1 MSFIVYRR
9 RLRNMG
15 AEQLCLLPEIDEK
28 QVGNALIKELKVYRA
43 LKVKEENR
51 KEQEANGATG
61 LFPSLRN
68 QEVLNE
74 LMVRKIER
82 ALKNSLDEIE
92 QDIIRMKYLT
102 SRFVKD
108 LEISEELGLKKHQ
121 YYRLKKQTTFNFS
134 TALGI
139 T

>member
-1 MSFIVYRR
+1 MSV
-9 RLRNMG
+9 
-15 AEQLCLLPEIDEK
+15 EQLCLLPRIDEK
-28 QVGNALIKELKVYRA
+28 QVRNTLIKELKLYRA

-74 LMVRKIER
+74 LKVQQIER
-82 ALKNSLDEIE
+82 ALENSLDEVE

-102 SRFVKD
+102 SRVVKD
-108 LEISEELGLKKHQ
+108 LEVCEELGLKKDR
-121 YYRLKKQTTFNFS
+121 YYKLKKQATFNLS

-139 T
+139 I

>member
-1 MSFIVYRR
+1 
-9 RLRNMG
+9 MG
-15 AEQLCLLPEIDEK
+15 AEQLCLLPGIDEK
-28 QVGNALIKELKVYRA
+28 QVRNALIKELKVYRA
-43 LKVKEENR
+43 LKVLEENR

-68 QEVLNE
+68 HEGLNE
-74 LMVRKIER
+74 LKVRQIER
-82 ALKNSLDEIE
+82 ALKNSLDEVE

-108 LEISEELGLKKHQ
+108 IEICEELGLKKDR
-121 YYRLKKQTTFNFS
+121 YYRLKKQATFNLS

-139 T
+139 I

>member
-1 MSFIVYRR
+1 
-9 RLRNMG
+9 MG
-15 AEQLCLLPEIDEK
+15 AEQMCLLPGIDEK
-28 QVGNALIKELKVYRA
+28 QVRNALIKELKVYRA
-43 LKVKEENR
+43 LKVLEENR

-74 LMVRKIER
+74 LKVRQIER
-82 ALKNSLDEIE
+82 ALENSLDEIE

-102 SRFVKD
+102 PRVVKD
-108 LEISEELGLKKHQ
+108 LEVCEELGLKKDR
-121 YYRLKKQTTFNFS
+121 YYKLKKQATFNLS

-139 T
+139 I

>member
-1 MSFIVYRR
+1 MSV
-9 RLRNMG
+9 
-15 AEQLCLLPEIDEK
+15 EQLCLLPRIDEK
-28 QVGNALIKELKVYRA
+28 QVRNALIKELKVYRA

-74 LMVRKIER
+74 LKVRQIER
-82 ALKNSLDEIE
+82 ALENSLDEIE

-102 SRFVKD
+102 PRVVKD
-108 LEISEELGLKKHQ
+108 LEVCEELGLKKDR
-121 YYRLKKQTTFNFS
+121 YYKLKKQATFNLS

-139 T
+139 I

>member
-1 MSFIVYRR
+1 
-9 RLRNMG
+9 MG
-15 AEQLCLLPEIDEK
+15 AEQLCLLPGIDEK
-28 QVGNALIKELKVYRA
+28 QVRNALIKELKVYRA

-74 LMVRKIER
+74 LKVRQIER
-82 ALKNSLDEIE
+82 ALENSLDEIE

-102 SRFVKD
+102 SRVVKD
-108 LEISEELGLKKHQ
+108 LEVCEELGLKKDR
-121 YYRLKKQTTFNFS
+121 YYKLKKQATFNLS

-139 T
+139 I

>member
-1 MSFIVYRR
+1 MI
-9 RLRNMG
+9 
-15 AEQLCLLPEIDEK
+15 AEQLSLLPEIDEK
-28 QVGNALIKELKVYRA
+28 QVRNALIKELKVYRA

-74 LMVRKIER
+74 LKVRQIER
-82 ALKNSLDEIE
+82 ALENSLDEIE

-102 SRFVKD
+102 SRAVKD
-108 LEISEELGLKKHQ
+108 LEVCEELGLKKDR
-121 YYRLKKQTTFNFS
+121 YYKLKKQATFNLS

-139 T
+139 I

>member
-1 MSFIVYRR
+1 MSV
-9 RLRNMG
+9 
-15 AEQLCLLPEIDEK
+15 EQLCLLPRIDEK
-28 QVGNALIKELKVYRA
+28 QVRNALIKELKVYRA

-68 QEVLNE
+68 QEVLYA
-74 LMVRKIER
+74 LKVRQIER
-82 ALKNSLDEIE
+82 ALENSLDEIE
-92 QDIIRMKYLT
+92 QDIIHMKYLS

-108 LEISEELGLKKHQ
+108 LEVCEELGLKKDR
-121 YYRLKKQTTFNFS
+121 YYKLKKQATFNLS

-139 T
+139 I

>member
-1 MSFIVYRR
+1 
-9 RLRNMG
+9 MG
-15 AEQLCLLPEIDEK
+15 AEQLTLLPAIDEK
-28 QVGNALIKELKVYRA
+28 QVRNALIKELKVYRA
-43 LKVKEENR
+43 LKVKEENK

-74 LMVRKIER
+74 LKVRQIER
-82 ALKNSLDEIE
+82 ALENSLDEIE

-102 SRFVKD
+102 SRVVKD
-108 LEISEELGLKKHQ
+108 LEVCEELGLKKDR
-121 YYRLKKQTTFNFS
+121 YYKLKKQATFNLS

-139 T
+139 I

>member
-1 MSFIVYRR
+1 
-9 RLRNMG
+9 MG
-15 AEQLCLLPEIDEK
+15 AEQLSLLPEIDEK
-28 QVGNALIKELKVYRA
+28 HVRNALIKELKVYRA
-43 LKVKEENR
+43 LKVLEENR

-74 LMVRKIER
+74 LKVRQIER
-82 ALKNSLDEIE
+82 ALENSLDEIE

-102 SRFVKD
+102 PRVVKD
-108 LEISEELGLKKHQ
+108 LEVCEELGLKKDR
-121 YYRLKKQTTFNFS
+121 YYKLKKQATFNLS

-139 T
+139 I

>member
-1 MSFIVYRR
+1 
-9 RLRNMG
+9 MG
-15 AEQLCLLPEIDEK
+15 AEQLSLLPGIDEK
-28 QVGNALIKELKVYRA
+28 QVRNALIKELKVYRA
-43 LKVKEENR
+43 LKVLEENR

-74 LMVRKIER
+74 LKVRQIER
-82 ALKNSLDEIE
+82 ALENSLDEIE

-102 SRFVKD
+102 SRVVKD
-108 LEISEELGLKKHQ
+108 LEVCEELGLKKDR
-121 YYRLKKQTTFNFS
+121 YYKLKKQATFNLS

-139 T
+139 I

>member
-1 MSFIVYRR
+1 MSV
-9 RLRNMG
+9 
-15 AEQLCLLPEIDEK
+15 EQLSLLPEIDEK
-28 QVGNALIKELKVYRA
+28 QVRNALIKELKVYRA

-61 LFPSLRN
+61 LFSSLRN

-74 LMVRKIER
+74 LKVRQIER
-82 ALKNSLDEIE
+82 ALENSLDEIE

-102 SRFVKD
+102 SRVVKD
-108 LEISEELGLKKHQ
+108 LEVCEELGLKKDR
-121 YYRLKKQTTFNFS
+121 YYKLKKQATFNLS

-139 T
+139 I

>member
-1 MSFIVYRR
+1 
-9 RLRNMG
+9 MG
-15 AEQLCLLPEIDEK
+15 AEQLCLLPGIDEK
-28 QVGNALIKELKVYRA
+28 QVRNALIKELKVYRA
-43 LKVKEENR
+43 LKVLEENR

-74 LMVRKIER
+74 LKVRQIER
-82 ALKNSLDEIE
+82 ALENSLDEIE

-102 SRFVKD
+102 SRVVKD
-108 LEISEELGLKKHQ
+108 LEVCEGLGLKKDR
-121 YYRLKKQTTFNFS
+121 YYKLKKQATFNLS

-139 T
+139 I

>member
-9 RLRNMG
+9 LRKMG
-15 AEQLCLLPEIDEK
+15 AEQLCLLPGIDEK
-28 QVGNALIKELKVYRA
+28 QVRNALIKELKVYRA
-43 LKVKEENR
+43 LKVKAENK

-74 LMVRKIER
+74 LKVRQIER
-82 ALKNSLDEIE
+82 ALENSLDEIE

-102 SRFVKD
+102 SRVVKD
-108 LEISEELGLKKHQ
+108 LEVCEELGLKKDR
-121 YYRLKKQTTFNFS
+121 YYKLKKQATFNLS

-139 T
+139 I